1 MPKCKKCEDR
11 RRVRARRRAR
21 DEGDGEGGEGGDGG
35 DGGEGDGASESES
48 DGDWARPRRPT
59 NCCGIRGIVEGLVI
73 GMLAY
78 LLFFDY
84 LKSILELNGYR
95 LKNSLFIDDLH

>member
-1 MPKCKKCEDR
+1 MSKCKKCEDR

-21 DEGDGEGGEGGDGG
+21 DEGDGEGGDGG
-35 DGGEGDGASESES
+35 DGDGEGASESES

-59 NCCGIRGIVEGLVI
+59 KCCGVRGIVECLLI

-84 LKSILELNGYR
+84 LKSVLELNGYR
-95 LKNSLFIDDLH
+95 LHNSLLIEDLH